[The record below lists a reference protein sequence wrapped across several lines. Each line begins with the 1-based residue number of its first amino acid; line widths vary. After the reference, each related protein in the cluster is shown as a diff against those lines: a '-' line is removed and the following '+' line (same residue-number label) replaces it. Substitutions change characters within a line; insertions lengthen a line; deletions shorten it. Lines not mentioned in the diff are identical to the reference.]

1 MCINTS
7 ITTKTISVTLQGY
20 IAGDIVN
27 QKDSK

>member
-7 ITTKTISVTLQGY
+7 ITTKAMSVTLQGY
-20 IAGDIVN
+20 IAGDIID